1 MAITFV
7 NNWKNILDKLRS
19 VLRTEFKKA
28 VPVYIGNEDVRNS
41 SQYIRLDPVSSSVVD
56 YNSSKNLKEYT
67 VSVEYVFTGAN
78 MKKTSTDN
86 VLRVIERTQH
96 LINDNT
102 SMTLEDSTQAFDC
115 KFTDSELSTDESE
128 GINVSTWNWTCLHM
142 DI

>member
-19 VLRTEFKKA
+19 VLRAEFKKV

-41 SQYIRLDPVSSSVVD
+41 SQYIRLEPVGSSVVD

-67 VSVEYVFTGAN
+67 VSVEYVFTSAN
-78 MKKTSTDN
+78 MKKTALDN
-86 VLRVIERTQH
+86 VLRVVERTQH

-102 SMTLEDSTQAFDC
+102 TMTLADSTNAFDC
-115 KFTDSELSTDESE
+115 KFTESDLNTDEAE
-128 GINVSTWNWTCLHM
+128 GLAVSTWNWTCLHM
-142 DI
+142 DT

>member
-19 VLRTEFKKA
+19 VLRTEFKKT

-78 MKKTSTDN
+78 IKKTASDN
-86 VLRVIERTQH
+86 VLRVVERTQH
-96 LINDNT
+96 LINDNIN
-102 SMTLEDSTQAFDC
+102 MTLADSTQAFDC
-115 KFTDSELSTDESE
+115 KFTESELSTDESE
-128 GINVSTWNWTCLHM
+128 GIDVSTWTWTCLHM
-142 DI
+142 DV

>member
-56 YNSSKNLKEYT
+56 YNSSKNLKEYI
-67 VSVEYVFTGAN
+67 VSVENVFTGAN

>member
-1 MAITFV
+1 MAVTFV

-28 VPVYIGNEDVRNS
+28 VPIYIGNEDIRNS
-41 SQYIRLDPVSSSVVD
+41 SQYIRLEPVSSSVVD

-67 VSVEYVFTGAN
+67 VNVEYVFTGAN

-102 SMTLEDSTQAFDC
+102 SMTLANSTEAFDC
-115 KFTDSELSTDESE
+115 KFTESELNTDESE
-128 GINVSTWNWTCLHM
+128 GISASTWTWTCLHM
-142 DI
+142 DV

>member
-41 SQYIRLDPVSSSVVD
+41 SQYIRLEPISSSVVD

-67 VSVEYVFTGAN
+67 VNVEYVFTGAN
-78 MKKTSTDN
+78 IKKTASDN
-86 VLRVIERTQH
+86 VL
-96 LINDNT
+96 
-102 SMTLEDSTQAFDC
+102 
-115 KFTDSELSTDESE
+115 
-128 GINVSTWNWTCLHM
+128 
-142 DI
+142 

>member
-7 NNWKNILDKLRS
+7 NNWKNVLDKLRG
-19 VLRTEFKKA
+19 VLRTEFKKT

-41 SQYIRLDPVSSSVVD
+41 SQYIRLEPISSSVVD

-67 VSVEYVFTGAN
+67 VNVEYVFTGAN
-78 MKKTSTDN
+78 IKKTASDN

-102 SMTLEDSTQAFDC
+102 SMTLADSTEAFDC
-115 KFTDSELSTDESE
+115 NFTESELSTDESE
-128 GINVSTWNWTCLHM
+128 EIDVSTWTWTCLHM
-142 DI
+142 DV